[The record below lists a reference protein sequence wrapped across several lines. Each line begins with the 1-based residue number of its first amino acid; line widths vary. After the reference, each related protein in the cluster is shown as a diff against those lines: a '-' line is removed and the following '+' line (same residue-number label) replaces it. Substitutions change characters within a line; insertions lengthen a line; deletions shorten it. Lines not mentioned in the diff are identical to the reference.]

1 MYTHTPL
8 VPSNNGSLSRDPP
21 EITTAQTL
29 DGINKQIAQNKKD
42 LPAAIAANQAAGA
55 VNGNEGASAISGA
68 SFSYITPSCFVG
80 MSTNG

>member
-1 MYTHTPL
+1 MYA
-8 VPSNNGSLSRDPP
+8 PSVHINGSLFRAPTD
-21 EITTAQTL
+21 ITTAQTI

-68 SFSYITPSCFVG
+68 LNISRHHHALSGCRLTG
-80 MSTNG
+80 A